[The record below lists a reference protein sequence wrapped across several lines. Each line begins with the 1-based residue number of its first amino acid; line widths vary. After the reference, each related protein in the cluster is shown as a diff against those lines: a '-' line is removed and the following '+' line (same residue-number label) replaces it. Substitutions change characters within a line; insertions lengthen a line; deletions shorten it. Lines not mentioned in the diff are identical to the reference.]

1 MALNY
6 SILKSCNRPEIKQ
19 DFCHQQWLC
28 LIQGDIHK
36 WSQCLQQLLL
46 LFIKKTKPMWK
57 LNQRLFS
64 DFPLQQTKVLFP
76 AVSCRFQLQFH
87 RHVGL
92 QTDCWC
98 LAVDTGNRKFVK
110 SWSTA
115 LGSSYAG
122 LKYLHV
128 FQGHPL
134 PLQVHFPRLFWT
146 WWPNRYPAGPERNE
160 IERPMSGA
168 FLSVHFCRRH
178 YTSRRV
184 NPTCEVSVSG
194 FAVWSKATWGQNP
207 WDRHRVCAEI
217 ISSLQ
222 ASTVIPKLD
231 V

>member
-110 SWSTA
+110 SWGAA

-160 IERPMSGA
+160 IERPMEWSIFVSALLQKALYFQEGEPYMLSFSFWFCCVVKSYLRAESLRQAQSLCRDHFIPSGKH
-168 FLSVHFCRRH
+168 S
-178 YTSRRV
+178 Y
-184 NPTCEVSVSG
+184 P
-194 FAVWSKATWGQNP
+194 
-207 WDRHRVCAEI
+207 
-217 ISSLQ
+217 
-222 ASTVIPKLD
+222 
-231 V
+231 